1 MGICIGSRNPRKK
14 AAPFLRRVPTAV
26 AVIQG
31 PWLAVAW
38 PGLSAGAF
46 PPALTNRATRND
58 WALGDNRHGI
68 PEEDTMYTA
77 HYQGTA
83 QVAVIAGLPESSGLL
98 KAQRRNFRARIFSRA
113 AVMVSGQPCGS
124 APDSTLKRRAGA
136 ESASISAGQVTTLSH
151 LQCICCPGFQH
162 SPDCERIRDLTLFR
176 QS

>member
-1 MGICIGSRNPRKK
+1 
-14 AAPFLRRVPTAV
+14 
-26 AVIQG
+26 
-31 PWLAVAW
+31 
-38 PGLSAGAF
+38 
-46 PPALTNRATRND
+46 
-58 WALGDNRHGI
+58 
-68 PEEDTMYTA
+68 MYTA

-83 QVAVIAGLPESSGLL
+83 LVAVIAGLPESSGLL
-98 KAQRRNFRARIFSRA
+98 KAQQRNFRARIFLRA
-113 AVMVSGQPCGS
+113 AVMVSGQPCGW